1 MDNLFSFY
9 LGTSLFGLPA
19 KRVIEVARNFSL
31 TRVPGSPDF
40 VSGLIN
46 LRGEL
51 VVAVNMR
58 LRMALAASDDPDLSP
73 MCVYVQTE
81 HTTLGLLVDS
91 VGEMFVL
98 AADSLKPVPAQL
110 NASLQKLVV
119 GAYALPS
126 QLLVLIDHEKILTD
140 EQLTFSD
147 IRLKLA

>member
-9 LGTSLFGLPA
+9 LGNSLFGLPA

-31 TRVPGSPDF
+31 TRVPGAPDF

-58 LRMALAASDDPDLSP
+58 LRMALGASDDPDLSP

-81 HTTLGLLVDS
+81 HTTLGRIEP
-91 VGEMFVL
+91 VGDWRHYIVQWL
-98 AADSLKPVPAQL
+98 WRARR
-110 NASLQKLVV
+110 
-119 GAYALPS
+119 YALG
-126 QLLVLIDHEKILTD
+126 D
-140 EQLTFSD
+140 
-147 IRLKLA
+147 RAA